1 MNYKM
6 LNSPMKIG
14 SCEIK
19 NRIVMPPM
27 LMGFANLDGT
37 PTEQLM
43 DYYEERAKGGAG
55 LIMTEITRVNDLT
68 GSAAFAQL
76 AVSHD
81 YHIKP
86 LSELARRIHKHGA
99 KIFVQLHHPGRQ
111 NVGLLVG
118 TVPLSIK
125 LEKMT
130 KGLYS
135 KLLYKITPTVGAY
148 LIENDIV
155 PPSVSPSACDP
166 AYFAR
171 GHVRAL
177 SVREIKQLE
186 RQFIDGAVRV
196 KKAGCDG
203 VELHCAH
210 GYLLQQFLSPVTNQR
225 TDEYGG
231 SLENRMRF
239 ILNIIHGIRAE
250 CGGDFP
256 LVVRLSADECY
267 AMIGQEGKG
276 YTLEDGVKIAKI
288 LEENGVDAIDVSSA
302 GYDTFNYWLEPVSF
316 EPGWRKYM
324 AKAIK
329 DAVSVPVLA
338 ANLIRSPEQAE
349 KQLEEGDQDFVCL
362 GRPQIADPHWADKAI
377 NGGNIRRCICCL
389 NCIESMQNNA
399 YIGSHGECSLN
410 PFVGREGEK
419 LNKNGNGRRVAV
431 IGAGPGGLTCA
442 YILAE
447 RGFDVTVFEKNDKPG
462 GQLILAAAPPEK
474 AKTAWAIEDMV
485 KQCEIDGVKIKL
497 GTRATAENIMAFRPA
512 AVICATGANPIKP
525 HFGGNYDETSV
536 YTFED
541 ILTGKAKLKGKNIA
555 LIGSG
560 MTGLET
566 AQALAEDGNK
576 VTIVEMAKEI
586 APGTWMQHKDD
597 ILPKLE
603 KDGVKFMTCE
613 KLSEI
618 GNGYIRTENVD
629 TGSETKIDCDAV
641 VLSLGS
647 RPENGIAKELT
658 EAGMHP
664 ISIGDCVKIGRIADA
679 TKGAYYAA
687 TRLIDEV
694 LGE

>member
-1 MNYKM
+1 MEYKM
-6 LNSPMKIG
+6 LGSPMKIG

-19 NRIVMPPM
+19 NRIVLPPM
-27 LMGFANLDGT
+27 LMGFAALDGT

-43 DYYEERAKGGAG
+43 DYYEERAKGGTG
-55 LIMTEITRVNDLT
+55 LIMTEITRINDKT

-86 LSELARRIHKHGA
+86 LSELAQRIHRHGA

-118 TVPLSIK
+118 TVPLSIQ
-125 LEKMT
+125 LEKLT
-130 KGLYS
+130 RGLYS
-135 KLLYKITPTVGAY
+135 KLLYKITPTVGSY
-148 LIENDIV
+148 MIKNDIV
-155 PPSVSPSACDP
+155 PSSVSPSKCDP

-177 SVREIKQLE
+177 KYKEIKQLE
-186 RQFIDGAVRV
+186 RQFVDGAVRV

-210 GYLLQQFLSPVTNQR
+210 GYLLQQFLSPVTNHR

-231 SLENRMRF
+231 SFENRMRF
-239 ILNIIHGIRAE
+239 ILNIIHAIKQE
-250 CGGDFP
+250 CGKDFP
-256 LVVRLSADECY
+256 LVVRLTVDECY
-267 AMIGQEGKG
+267 AMIGQAGKG
-276 YTLEDGVKIAKI
+276 YTLEEGVRIAKI

-324 AKAIK
+324 AKAVK
-329 DAVSVPVLA
+329 EAVSIPVLA

-349 KQLEEGDQDFVCL
+349 QQLQDGIQDFVSL
-362 GRPQIADPHWADKAI
+362 GRPQIADPHWANKAL

-389 NCIESMQNNA
+389 NCIESMQENA

-410 PFVGREGEK
+410 PFVGREKQELK
-419 LNKNGNGRRVAV
+419 KNGNGRKVAV
-431 IGAGPGGLTCA
+431 IGAGPAGLTCA
-442 YILAE
+442 YLLAQ
-447 RGFDVTVFEKNDKPG
+447 RGFRVTVFEKNSEPG
-462 GQLILAAAPPEK
+462 GQLLLAAAPPEK

-485 KQCEIDGVKIKL
+485 NQCKIDGVEIKL
-497 GTRATAENIMAFRPA
+497 STPATVENISELCPV

-525 HFGGNYDETSV
+525 HFKGNYKDEMV
-536 YTFED
+536 CTFED
-541 ILTGKAKLKGKNIA
+541 VLTNKVSFENKKIA
-555 LIGSG
+555 VIGSG

-566 AQALAEDGNK
+566 AQALTEKGNK
-576 VTIVEMAKEI
+576 VTVVEMAKVI

-597 ILPKLE
+597 VLPKL
-603 KDGVKFMTCE
+603 KKAGTVFLTGE

-618 GNGYIRTENVD
+618 EDDAIVTENVD
-629 TGSETKIDCDAV
+629 TKSLKRVPCDAV

-647 RPENGIAKELT
+647 RPENGIVKELND
-658 EAGMHP
+658 AGMHP
-664 ISIGDCVKIGRIADA
+664 ISIGDSVKIGRIADA
-679 TKGAYYAA
+679 VKGAYNAA
-687 TRLIDEV
+687 TRLIDTV
-694 LGE
+694 I

>member
-1 MNYKM
+1 MKYEI
-6 LNSPMKIG
+6 LGSPMKIG

-19 NRIVMPPM
+19 NRIVLPPM
-27 LMGFANLDGT
+27 LMGFAALDGT

-43 DYYEERAKGGAG
+43 DYYEERAKGGTG
-55 LIMTEITRVNDLT
+55 LIMTEITRINDKT

-86 LSELARRIHKHGA
+86 LSELAQRIHKHGA

-118 TVPLSIK
+118 TVPLSIQ
-125 LEKMT
+125 LEKLT
-130 KGLYS
+130 RGLYS
-135 KLLYKITPTVGAY
+135 KLLYKITPTVGSY
-148 LIENDIV
+148 MIKNDIV
-155 PPSVSPSACDP
+155 PSSVAPSKCDP

-177 SVREIKQLE
+177 KYKEIKQLE
-186 RQFIDGAVRV
+186 KQFIDGAVRV
-196 KKAGCDG
+196 MKAGCDG
-203 VELHCAH
+203 LELHCAH

-239 ILNIIHGIRAE
+239 ILNIIHGIKME
-250 CGGDFP
+250 CGKKFP
-256 LVVRLSADECY
+256 LVVRLTVDECY
-267 AMIGQEGKG
+267 AMVGQAGKG
-276 YTLEDGVKIAKI
+276 YTLEEGVRIAKI

-324 AKAIK
+324 AKAVK
-329 DAVSVPVLA
+329 EAVSIPVLA

-349 KQLEEGDQDFVCL
+349 QQLKDGVQDFVSL
-362 GRPQIADPHWADKAI
+362 GRPQIADPYWADKAL

-389 NCIESMQNNA
+389 NCIESMQENA

-410 PFVGREGEK
+410 PFIGREKEK
-419 LNKNGNGRRVAV
+419 LNKNGNGRKVAV

-442 YILAE
+442 YLLAQ
-447 RGFDVTVFEKNDKPG
+447 RGFKVTVFEKNSEPG
-462 GQLILAAAPPEK
+462 GQLLLASAPPEK

-485 KQCEIDGVKIKL
+485 NQCRIDGVEIRL
-497 GTRATAENIMAFRPA
+497 STPATAQNIKELAPV

-525 HFGGNYDETSV
+525 HFKGEYQDEMV
-536 YTFED
+536 CTFED
-541 ILTGKAKLKGKNIA
+541 VLTNKVSFENKKIA
-555 LIGSG
+555 VVGSG

-566 AQALAEDGNK
+566 AHALTEKGNK
-576 VTIVEMAKEI
+576 VTVVEMAKEI

-597 ILPKLE
+597 VLPKL
-603 KDGVKFMTCE
+603 KKAGTVFMTGE
-613 KLSEI
+613 KLLEI
-618 GNGYIRTENVD
+618 TNGSISTENVD
-629 TGSETKIDCDAV
+629 TKALTKVECDVV

-647 RPENGIAKELT
+647 RPEKGIAKELT
-658 EAGMHP
+658 DAGMHA
-664 ISIGDCVKIGRIADA
+664 ISIGDSVKIGRIADA
-679 TKGAYYAA
+679 VKDAYNAA
-687 TRLIDEV
+687 TKLIDTV
-694 LGE
+694 I